1 MYRVNVSFFL
11 KYEDY
16 PRFERFLRSTLI
28 PLIRRDEG
36 VVNVH
41 LLDLIPQVSSLSQ
54 PIENKTMALLISLY
68 DEEDF
73 KRYFPDVLKER
84 IKLVV
89 ETFGES
95 VLYHT
100 SPMKEMRI

>member
-1 MYRVNVSFFL
+1 
-11 KYEDY
+11 
-16 PRFERFLRSTLI
+16 
-28 PLIRRDEG
+28 
-36 VVNVH
+36 
-41 LLDLIPQVSSLSQ
+41 
-54 PIENKTMALLISLY
+54 MALLISLY

-73 KRYFPDVLKER
+73 NRYFPDVLKER